1 MSFLLF
7 CNFIK
12 HLDDHGVASN
22 RGGLRRGVGRG
33 GLWSHCME
41 IVAGSANERENS
53 SDEDYALREAG
64 ITRRLLANIL
74 EHTTV
79 DVLSSFPFLS
89 SVFSLL

>member
-1 MSFLLF
+1 
-7 CNFIK
+7 
-12 HLDDHGVASN
+12 
-22 RGGLRRGVGRG
+22 
-33 GLWSHCME
+33 ME